1 VRLRLALIGFAIGL
15 AVVPLPADTIERWY
29 SSSIYPV
36 LQRALT
42 SLSNLAPFA
51 LLDALLLV
59 LIALAAWSI
68 GRDIHSRRTWGR
80 AALDAL
86 LRLGSIAALV
96 YVAFVLVWGLNYRRP
111 SLASRLERTSVPP
124 GADAAR
130 RLGLLAVEELNGG
143 YAAAHATSGSRPGA
157 SDRELAAAFHQTLA
171 LLRLPDR
178 VVPGRPKYTLL
189 DPYFRA
195 ASVAG
200 MTDPFFLETLVAS
213 DLLAVEQPHI
223 IAHEWSHLAGM
234 TDEGEANFVGWLT
247 GVRGPAPARY
257 SAWLFMYGEILSS
270 VGREARLDISRRLD
284 SGPRDDLRAIAE
296 RQRRN
301 VRPLIANAGWQ
312 VYDRYLKANRVEAGA
327 ASYRQ
332 VVQLVLETRFAP
344 EWTPMLDWGR

>member
-15 AVVPLPADTIERWY
+15 AVVPLPADAIERWY
-29 SSSIYPV
+29 SSGIYPG
-36 LQRALT
+36 LQRPVT

-51 LLDALLLV
+51 LLDAMLLAV
-59 LIALAAWSI
+59 IAWVIWSVV
-68 GRDIHSRRTWGR
+68 RDIHRRRSWSRTV
-80 AALDAL
+80 LNTL
-86 LRLGSIAALV
+86 LRLASIGAVV

-111 SLASRLERTSVPP
+111 PLAARLERASTPA

-130 RLGLLAVEELNGG
+130 ALGLRAVEELNGG
-143 YAAAHATSGSRPGA
+143 YAEAHAAGGSASGVA
-157 SDRELAAAFHQTLA
+157 DRELAAAFQQSLA

-189 DPYFRA
+189 DRYFRA

-223 IAHEWSHLAGM
+223 IAHEWSHLAGI
-234 TDEGEANFVGWLT
+234 TDEGEANFVAWLT
-247 GVRGPAPARY
+247 GIRGPAPARY
-257 SAWLFMYGEILSS
+257 SAWLFMYGEVLSS
-270 VGREARLDISRRLD
+270 VGRQARLEMSQQLD
-284 SGPRDDLRAIAE
+284 PGPRGDLSAIAE
-296 RQRRN
+296 RRRRN

-344 EWTPMLDWGR
+344 SWTPLLRGN